1 MTDQPSIRIL
11 VRRKQL
17 IDRRLDALYATVSEL
32 GKQMGELIGTAAGD
46 SGKSQL
52 RNLEAVVAAATR
64 TSALKNHIK
73 NQTGKDR
80 GKNQTGNDRGNREER
95 RTWARPL
102 PGGSL
107 GEKLLSMVEGL
118 GGHATVI
125 VKQSEFTG
133 AEEERREWERQV
145 EIELQRGVVHT
156 LVCTA
161 LYGQS
166 GASG

>member
-1 MTDQPSIRIL
+1 MTDQLSIRIL

-17 IDRRLDALYATVSEL
+17 IDRRLDALYETMSEL
-32 GKQMGELIGTAAGD
+32 GKQMGKLIGTAANN

-80 GKNQTGNDRGNREER
+80 GSRADR
-95 RTWARPL
+95 RTWARPIS
-102 PGGSL
+102 GGSI
-107 GEKLLSMVEGL
+107 GEKLLAMVEGL
-118 GGHATVI
+118 GGYATAI
-125 VKQSEFTG
+125 VKDSEFTG
-133 AEEERREWERQV
+133 PEEERREWERQV

-156 LVCTA
+156 IVCTA
-161 LYGQS
+161 LYDQP